1 MAMLFLIL
9 VSIVVMAVDGNN
21 DDLITIESS

>member
-9 VSIVVMAVDGNN
+9 VSIAVMAVDGNN